1 MSKKKKTK
9 KKPSL
14 KENLKEHFAKTENLV
29 LANEGMFAEIVK
41 DIVEGQGTLFARLT
55 QNERG
60 VVIDWLTEAVLGTP
74 TQQALHDVI
83 WDVDYVRKPAPIEQF
98 INDDYY
104 LGRFTAELH
113 PLWKRDLYEVF
124 KPGSQVF
131 EWIMTGAIGI
141 GKTTLACVALAYK
154 LHCLSCL
161 RDASRYYGLLSD
173 SLIVC
178 GIYSI
183 TKKQVADSGYYKLRS
198 YLDGSPYFRQEFPR
212 STKIDSKV
220 VFTKRPIIVVPG
232 SQELHALGLD
242 LFSFLMD
249 EVNFMRV
256 KNNKEQGKMTG
267 QAYDLYNATYT
278 RLMSRFIRPG
288 GTLPGLMLLL
298 SSRNSETS
306 FLEEH
311 LKLVKDSPHTF
322 VSDYKLWEVKP
333 SHKFT
338 QPKFTVEIGDR
349 VSPSRMLKGSDDH
362 RPGARLVEV
371 PGEFRKPFLEDIDQ
385 ALRDIA
391 GIATFNLSPLIRDR
405 QSALDAISTGL
416 KHPFTRESIVLDIQ
430 DDILVE
436 EFWEMKTVARIE
448 GSRWKPK
455 HSPAAPR
462 FMHID
467 NALTGDSL
475 GIAMGHVAGVVR
487 NDRVNSDG
495 TTSTVRNPF
504 IVIDFMLQVRPPV
517 GSEIDLSKV
526 RAFVMYLSRIYPVTR
541 VTMDGF
547 QSRDAMQ
554 ILLKE
559 NIEAGYL
566 SVDRTDE
573 AYINLRSALFDR
585 RIAYYDYPPFITELL
600 DLERDI
606 KRQKVDHPTRSSAG
620 GKGSKD
626 IADAVAG
633 VVWHCINDKRAQ
645 HKSIQEVLQVE
656 DLVPVVP
663 SDASNTEEQPT
674 ESLKVPGTNTQWGDL
689 RSNLDH

>member
-1 MSKKKKTK
+1 LAKKKSKKTK
-9 KKPSL
+9 PSL
-14 KENLKEHFAKTENLV
+14 DGGALREKLKSGVNPVAAQSKLFDN
-29 LANEGMFAEIVK
+29 IV
-41 DIVEGQGTLFARLT
+41 DNIVRGQGDLFGQLSEHERTLVT
-55 QNERG
+55 
-60 VVIDWLTEAVLGTP
+60 DWLTEAVLGTRSE
-74 TQQALHDVI
+74 QAIHDMI

-98 INDDYY
+98 IEDDYY
-104 LGRFTAELH
+104 LGRFASELH
-113 PLWKRDLYEVF
+113 PNWKRDLCEVF
-124 KPGSQVF
+124 KPGSQIF

-141 GKTTLACVALAYK
+141 GKTTLACVAIAYK

-161 RDASRYYGLLSD
+161 RDASKYYGLLSD
-173 SLIVC
+173 SLIVF

-183 TKKQVADSGYYKLRS
+183 TKKQVSDSGYYKLRS
-198 YLDGSPYFRQEFPR
+198 YLDGSPYFRTEFPR
-212 STKIDSKV
+212 SMKIDSKV
-220 VFTKRPIIVVPG
+220 VFTKRPITVVPG

-311 LKLVKDSPHTF
+311 LKLVKDSPHTY

-333 SHKFT
+333 AHKFT
-338 QPKFTVEIGDR
+338 QPKFVVEIGDR
-349 VSPSRMLKGSDDH
+349 VSPSRLLKEGESP
-362 RPGARLVEV
+362 RRGARTVEV
-371 PGEFRKPFLEDIDQ
+371 PGEFKKPFLEDIDQ

-391 GIATFNLSPLIRDR
+391 GVATFNLSPLIRDR
-405 QSALDAISTGL
+405 QSVFDCVSQGL
-416 KHPFTRESIVLDIQ
+416 KHPFSQESIVLDIN

-436 EFWEMKTVARIE
+436 EYWQMETVARID

-455 HSPAAPR
+455 RTPGAPR
-462 FMHID
+462 FIHID
-467 NALTGDSL
+467 NALSGDCL
-475 GIAMGHVAGVVR
+475 GIAMGHVAGVVK

-495 TTSTVRNPF
+495 TSSTVRNPF

-526 RAFVMYLSRIYPVTR
+526 RAFVLFLSRLYDIKR

-554 ILLKE
+554 ILQKE
-559 NIEAGYL
+559 KIEAGYL

-585 RIAYYDYPPFITELL
+585 RIAYYHYDPFITELL
-600 DLERDI
+600 DLERDS
-606 KRQKVDHPTRSSAG
+606 KSQKVDHPIRSSAG
-620 GKGSKD
+620 GRGSKD
-626 IADAVAG
+626 VTDAVAG
-633 VVWHCINDKRAQ
+633 VVWHCINDPRARS
-645 HKSIQEVLQVE
+645 KSVQEVVE
-656 DLVPVVP
+656 VSVLKPTTQAPDDTSEPDV
-663 SDASNTEEQPT
+663 EQYRI
-674 ESLKVPGTNTQWGDL
+674 PGTDIEWGDL
-689 RSNLDH
+689 RSNLKQ